1 MPLCVLHNVD
11 RIRMGMPKARSR
23 NVSDLALAAF
33 CPRLY
38 SRTFC
43 SAVSLPMLTSC
54 DLTRRVI
61 SRGTTYGRTLPN
73 LSHVIEII
81 HSCCHP
87 ITAMSSNQQR
97 IKTTGPT
104 KLTSLAQPM
113 MFNDASDKVP
123 RHQWSCDREA
133 AVWTTFVAAVC
144 RRIIVLG
151 SRRGLD
157 TMLPLPFGVSIKF

>member
-23 NVSDLALAAF
+23 NVSDLHL
-33 CPRLY
+33 RLFV
-38 SRTFC
+38 R
-43 SAVSLPMLTSC
+43 

-61 SRGTTYGRTLPN
+61 SRGMTYGRTLPN

-113 MFNDASDKVP
+113 MFNDPSDKVP
-123 RHQWSCDREA
+123 RLQWSCDREA

-157 TMLPLPFGVSIKF
+157 TMLPLSFGVSIKF

>member
-23 NVSDLALAAF
+23 NVSDLHLRLFVRDCTRALSVRPLV
-33 CPRLY
+33 CP
-38 SRTFC
+38 C
-43 SAVSLPMLTSC
+43 SPPAI
-54 DLTRRVI
+54 LTRRVI
-61 SRGTTYGRTLPN
+61 SRGTTDGRTLPN

-97 IKTTGPT
+97 MKTTGPT

-157 TMLPLPFGVSIKF
+157 TMLPLPLGVSIKF